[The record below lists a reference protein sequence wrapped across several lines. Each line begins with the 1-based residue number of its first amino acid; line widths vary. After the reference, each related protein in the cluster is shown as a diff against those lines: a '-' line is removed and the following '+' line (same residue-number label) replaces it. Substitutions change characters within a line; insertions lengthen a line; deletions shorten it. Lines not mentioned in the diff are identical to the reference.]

1 MEREEGE
8 EMQNVNKFG
17 KRGRESGKKKRYVK
31 RGYWRMTDMKK
42 LKTKKIN
49 IKKVS

>member
-17 KRGRESGKKKRYVK
+17 KRGRESGKKK
-31 RGYWRMTDMKK
+31 DM
-42 LKTKKIN
+42 LKGDIGE
-49 IKKVS
+49 